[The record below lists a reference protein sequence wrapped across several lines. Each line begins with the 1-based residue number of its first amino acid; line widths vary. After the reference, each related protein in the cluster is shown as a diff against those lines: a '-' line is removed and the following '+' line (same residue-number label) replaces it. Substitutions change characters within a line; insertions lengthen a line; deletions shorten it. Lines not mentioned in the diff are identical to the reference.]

1 MAPGDSVGAWVY
13 STGVSSSRPPP
24 DRPCRPARVP
34 RVDAWV
40 PLVLVCLAQAALAD
54 GTSTASVAPASTA
67 PGPEGPPAAPPV
79 VAAGTAPTTP
89 TPAADK
95 PWRADRALGL
105 PEWLRLGL
113 EHRTRYEY
121 LADDFRRT
129 VRGDSPALSLR
140 TRLTAE
146 LTWSPVFVSLELIDA
161 RAYLGEGAPL
171 NDTIVNTLELVQAH
185 VGLRG
190 EDVLVDGDEASV
202 AVGRLTM
209 DLGSRRL
216 IARNEFRNTT
226 GAFTGIDARWKSAEG
241 HALRAFVMVPLRRL
255 PSDVE
260 ALTDNGI
267 ELDAENFHAPLWGLH
282 YATPL
287 LLERMGFDG
296 YVVGLH
302 EGDGEDAPS
311 ANRRLVT
318 AGGRFVVQ
326 PSAGYADL
334 QLEGMF
340 QLGTSRASA
349 AAADTEDLAH
359 AASTVHFSVGYTL
372 PTWAKPHLVAQ
383 IDYASG
389 DDDPTDGDNDRF
401 DPLFGARR
409 FELGATGR
417 YGAVTRGN
425 LLSPGIRLEVVPHR
439 TLDAF
444 VGHRLVLLASPRDA
458 WIPAGL
464 RDTTGSAGSFVGY
477 QLEARVR
484 WNVWPKNLAL
494 EAGTAVFVRGAF
506 ALQEVTTTPVY
517 VYGQVTGSL

>member
-1 MAPGDSVGAWVY
+1 MGVLCRTRDHWRAVETHRWLVRPLALLALACTTSVA
-13 STGVSSSRPPP
+13 
-24 DRPCRPARVP
+24 
-34 RVDAWV
+34 
-40 PLVLVCLAQAALAD
+40 LAQ
-54 GTSTASVAPASTA
+54 GTTTASTA
-67 PGPEGPPAAPPV
+67 TAAAALVALDGLPTSSVVALELTTATPTTTSAVAAPDTPPAEQ
-79 VAAGTAPTTP
+79 
-89 TPAADK
+89 

-105 PEWLRLGL
+105 PAWLRLGL
-113 EHRTRYEY
+113 EHRARYEY

-140 TRLTAE
+140 TRLTAD
-146 LTWSPVFVSLELIDA
+146 LAWSPVFVSLELIDA
-161 RAYLGEGAPL
+161 RAYLAEGAPL
-171 NDTIVNTLELVQAH
+171 NDTIVNSVELVQAH
-185 VGLRG
+185 LGLRG
-190 EDVLVDGDEASV
+190 KDVLTEGDEASV

-216 IARNEFRNTT
+216 IARNEFRNSTN
-226 GAFTGIDARWKSAEG
+226 AFTGIDARWKSADG
-241 HALRAFVMVPLRRL
+241 HALRAFVLVPLRRL

-260 ALTDNGI
+260 GLTDNTI
-267 ELDAENFHAPLWGLH
+267 ELDAENFHAPLWGVH

-287 LLERMGFDG
+287 LADRLGLEG

-318 AGGRFVVQ
+318 VGGRFLAQ
-326 PSAGYADL
+326 PSAGFADM
-334 QLEGMF
+334 QLEGMY
-340 QLGTSRASA
+340 QRGTSRASSA
-349 AAADTEDLAH
+349 PTDTTDLSHEAT
-359 AASTVHFSVGYTL
+359 TVHFSVGYTL
-372 PTWAKPHLVAQ
+372 PSWAKPRAVVQ

-389 DDDPTDGDNDRF
+389 DDGPTDASNERF

-417 YGAVTRGN
+417 YGAITRSN
-425 LLSPGIRLEVVPHR
+425 LLSPGLRLEVTPHR

-444 VGHRLVLLASPRDA
+444 VSHRLVLLASPRDA

-464 RDTTGSAGSFVGY
+464 RDATGAAGSFVGY

-494 EAGTAVFVRGAF
+494 EAGAAVFVRGEF
-506 ALQEVTTTPVY
+506 ALQEITTTPLY
-517 VYGQVTGSL
+517 VYGQLTGSI